1 VFTVLALVLLAGL
14 LALALW
20 QFGRIG
26 QLDRSRWTPFL
37 QLSYLRFLTVGF
49 IGTIVATAL
58 ALIYVVVNFALSQLA
73 VWLERRGRHP
83 HAPQRR
89 RVRRCRDAH
98 AGSVGQDRSRAVDS
112 GMTVKTGLQLGTVR
126 STQLSW
132 WRRGRK

>member
-49 IGTIVATAL
+49 IGTIVAIAL
-58 ALIYVVVNFALSQLA
+58 ALIYVVVNFVLSQLA
-73 VWLERRGRHP
+73 VWLERRAGTRM
-83 HAPQRR
+83 RR
-89 RVRRCRDAH
+89 NV
-98 AGSVGQDRSRAVDS
+98 AGSGSA
-112 GMTVKTGLQLGTVR
+112 GTP
-126 STQLSW
+126 T
-132 WRRGRK
+132 RGRLGRTAAAPSTLA